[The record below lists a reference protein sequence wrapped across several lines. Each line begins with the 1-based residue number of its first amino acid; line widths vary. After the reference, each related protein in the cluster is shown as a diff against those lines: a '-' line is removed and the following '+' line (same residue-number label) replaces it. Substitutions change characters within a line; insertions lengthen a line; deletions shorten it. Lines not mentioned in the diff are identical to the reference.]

1 MLLLL
6 LTQFKMTEQASMS
19 PSRMVTA
26 SHTVIPSVSPS
37 HFPIIPSPTSIPATD
52 SFLLNVVVLPVSIL
66 ACMLICALCGVL
78 VCFIR
83 YKFPIKNVL
92 VLSNEPP
99 IAPKPVVP
107 VEKRIEFPPLNV
119 RMSPLITKSIR
130 LETPEPIAI

>member
-6 LTQFKMTEQASMS
+6 LSQFKMTEQASMS
-19 PSRMVTA
+19 PSLKITA
-26 SHTVIPSVSPS
+26 SPSPIVSSSSS
-37 HFPIIPSPTSIPATD
+37 HFPIIPSPSHATD

-66 ACMLICALCGVL
+66 ACMLLCALCGVL

-83 YKFPIKNVL
+83 YKFPIKNIL
-92 VLSNEPP
+92 VISNEPP
-99 IAPKPVVP
+99 VAPKPVVP

-119 RMSPLITKSIR
+119 RMSPLITKSVR

>member
-19 PSRMVTA
+19 PSLKITA
-26 SHTVIPSVSPS
+26 SPSHIVSSSPS

-52 SFLLNVVVLPVSIL
+52 SFLINVVVLPVSIL
-66 ACMLICALCGVL
+66 ACMLLCALCGVL

-83 YKFPIKNVL
+83 YKFPVKNIL
-92 VLSNEPP
+92 VISNEPP
-99 IAPKPVVP
+99 VAPKPVVP

-119 RMSPLITKSIR
+119 RMSPLITKSVR

>member
-19 PSRMVTA
+19 P

-52 SFLLNVVVLPVSIL
+52 SFLINVVVLPVSIL

-99 IAPKPVVP
+99 IAPKPVIP

-119 RMSPLITKSIR
+119 RMSPLVTKSIR